1 MYCDGHVLFSIFAY
15 KAVEHHDCEVDS
27 DEIGR
32 QRLPILTKHNNT
44 ITCPV
49 PGASVTRPS
58 NTLQYYC
65 LLSPYPTRIMAHY
78 YT

>member
-32 QRLPILTKHNNT
+32 QRLPILTKHNNMT
-44 ITCPV
+44 WWSRAV
-49 PGASVTRPS
+49 ERHRYDS
-58 NTLQYYC
+58 
-65 LLSPYPTRIMAHY
+65 
-78 YT
+78 